1 MIIEKKLYTEKAK
14 LFRELSALVWEGKE
28 LTFYSG
34 IGMVN
39 KKDNEFFLDAL
50 DHIQQNGYIHD
61 IDEMKFIRKNK
72 LADKMTIAEIKQE
85 IAKYEK
91 VVSVYREM
99 HETTRKALAIS
110 VMMNHYNN
118 FINQYQQRVEL
129 KKEYYLMESIERLK
143 KEIKRLEM
151 ELVQA
156 V

>member
-1 MIIEKKLYTEKAK
+1 MIIEKTLYTEKAK
-14 LFRELSALVWEGKE
+14 LFRELLALVWEGKE

-50 DHIQQNGYIHD
+50 DTIKQNGYIQD
-61 IDEMKFIRKNK
+61 INEMEFVRKNK
-72 LADKMTIAEIKQE
+72 LADKMTIAQIKQE

-91 VVSVYREM
+91 IVSVYRNM
-99 HETTRKALAIS
+99 HETARKALAIS

-118 FINQYQQRVEL
+118 FITQYQQRVDL
-129 KKEYYLMESIERLK
+129 KKEYFLLETIQRLK

>member
-1 MIIEKKLYTEKAK
+1 MIIEKTLYTEKAK
-14 LFRELSALVWEGKE
+14 LFRELLALVWEGKE

-50 DHIQQNGYIHD
+50 DTIKQNGYIQD
-61 IDEMKFIRKNK
+61 INEMEFVRKNK
-72 LADKMTIAEIKQE
+72 LADKMTIAQIKQE

-91 VVSVYREM
+91 TVSVYRNM
-99 HETTRKALAIS
+99 HESTRKALAIS
-110 VMMNHYNN
+110 VMMNHYNK
-118 FINQYQQRVEL
+118 FITQYQQRVEL
-129 KKEYYLMESIERLK
+129 KKEYFLLETIERLK